1 MNEFVWSCFLRGNHP
16 VLMDDTAVKT
26 ATRFNTRR
34 AMGAIRR
41 LAERVDLAAM
51 TPHGELTSSA
61 CCLANLSEE
70 YLVYVPADGEVSVN
84 LAGAAGDYQVEWIHL
99 FENRTNPACSTSGG
113 VRRMFKA
120 PFNGG
125 AVLHLKRQ
133 RNPDP

>member
-26 ATRFNTRR
+26 ATRVNTRR
-34 AMGAIRR
+34 AMGAVRR

-51 TPHGELTSSA
+51 TPH
-61 CCLANLSEE
+61 
-70 YLVYVPADGEVSVN
+70 GEVSVN

-133 RNPDP
+133 RNPNP